1 MNSDLDNEKIA
12 TSLQSME
19 LKLMESGYSPVLFI
33 LLGGFAGGWSASD
46 TSEFLS
52 LDGSVMPG
60 PNLPNGGRVY
70 HCAVLLHHGKAMIL
84 GGSDNSIKKS
94 AIIYDPSDNSFTDAP
109 DMISGRAASG
119 CALMRSN
126 LHNNRPVVLTV
137 GGYYGGLPEMLDY
150 TTIGA
155 TWEQSKFVRIS

>member
-1 MNSDLDNEKIA
+1 MNSDLDNLKIA
-12 TSLQSME
+12 TSWQ
-19 LKLMESGYSPVLFI
+19 SGYSPTWFI

-60 PNLPNGGRVY
+60 PNFPNGERVY

-94 AIIYDPSDNSFTDAP
+94 AIIYDPLDNSFTDAP
-109 DMISGRAASG
+109 DMISGRSASG

>member
-1 MNSDLDNEKIA
+1 
-12 TSLQSME
+12 
-19 LKLMESGYSPVLFI
+19 
-33 LLGGFAGGWSASD
+33 
-46 TSEFLS
+46 
-52 LDGSVMPG
+52 MPG

-70 HCAVLLHHGKAMIL
+70 HCAVSLHNGRAMIL
-84 GGSDNSIKKS
+84 GGSDNSIRKS

-109 DMISGRAASG
+109 DMISGRSASG